1 MEPERTRPENART
14 KSYGLRYL
22 SPRAQ
27 IRLGVAVSIGMFL
40 AAVYALFLGTSIF
53 GHSVGI
59 GWFVLFFAIVGLC
72 GSATPVAANL
82 LRVGTARLRDAD
94 ANHGGPSAVQPT
106 AGSVPTIDATSIEE
120 SRAERQLLEAIE
132 RLGEITPTR
141 AALETT
147 LTVAE
152 ADRMLSD
159 LACAGHLEVRVERG
173 RLVYSFL

>member
-1 MEPERTRPENART
+1 MEPVRTRPENARI
-14 KSYGLRYL
+14 KRYGLRYL

-27 IRLGVAVSIGMFL
+27 IRLGVAISIGIVL
-40 AAVYALFLGTSIF
+40 AAAYALFLGTSIF

-59 GWFVLFFAIVGLC
+59 GWFVLFYGTIALC
-72 GSATPVAANL
+72 GSTTPVAVNL

-94 ANHGGPSAVQPT
+94 ANHGESPAARPIAGPA
-106 AGSVPTIDATSIEE
+106 PTINATGPEE
-120 SRAERQLLEAIE
+120 RQAERQLLEAIE

-159 LACAGHLEVRVERG
+159 LARAGHLEMRAEGG
-173 RLVYSFL
+173 RLVYSLL